1 MLSFNRKFGL
11 GAALRQRSIW
21 AGSARSVNGLVT
33 AQLNPYKPRGQTSPA
48 GLVLEGVSH
57 NGTVYAGI
65 FGSNIYTSPD
75 LVTFTQRT
83 PQAGSPNIGVAAVG
97 TRIAALFYSSGP
109 NNHYLCVSADNGA
122 TWGGW
127 TAIGATS
134 GNASLRA
141 AGGIAFAFWNFAAV
155 NVCGCDASGAI
166 SLRAMP
172 ESKIWIAVGSTGAAW
187 VMLSSTGTAAY
198 SANGTTGWT
207 TSASYATEAAKLP
220 AVPTQVYAVGSRL
233 VAVATTGT
241 ALATIYSDDGGAT
254 WQQGASYGVFLE
266 GRSFTGLSPFG
277 AVLDGHLYVSV
288 VAGGKGMLISTH
300 NGIAWRPH
308 ADINT
313 DGTLPGLCKR
323 PGVDSII
330 FNGSATAG
338 PALETNTTAQELYYE
353 L

>member
-1 MLSFNRKFGL
+1 MLSYNRKFGL

-21 AGSARSVNGLVT
+21 SGGARSVNGLVT

-48 GLVLEGVSH
+48 GLVLEGISH
-57 NGTVYAGI
+57 NGTVYAGMV
-65 FGSNIYTSPD
+65 GANVYTSPD

-83 PQAGSPNIGVAAVG
+83 IAGGSTNVAVAAAG
-97 TRIAALFYSSGP
+97 TRLAGLAAYTNTALSVSS
-109 NNHYLCVSADNGA
+109 DNGA
-122 TWGGW
+122 TWGGS
-127 TAIGATS
+127 TVVNNGTI
-134 GNASLRA
+134 LRS
-141 AGGIAFAFWNFAAV
+141 AGGIAFALSPFAATTAHA
-155 NVCGCDASGAI
+155 CDSTGAI
-166 SLRAMP
+166 GLRNLP
-172 ESKIWIAVGSTGAAW
+172 ESKIWVAVGSTGTAW

-198 SANGTTGWT
+198 SNNANATTWV
-207 TSASYATEAAKLP
+207 TSASFATEAAKLP
-220 AVPTQVYAVGSRL
+220 AVPTQVYGVGSRL
-233 VAVATTGT
+233 VAIAISGT

-266 GRSFTGLSPFG
+266 GRSITGLSPYA

-308 ADINT
+308 TDINT

-330 FNGSATAG
+330 LNGSATAG

>member
-1 MLSFNRKFGL
+1 MLSYNRKFGL

-21 AGSARSVNGLVT
+21 SGSARSVNGLVT
-33 AQLNPYKPRGQTSPA
+33 AQLNPFKPRGQTSPA
-48 GLVLEGVSH
+48 GLVLEGVSN
-57 NGTVYAGI
+57 NGTVYAGMV
-65 FGSNIYTSPD
+65 GSNLYTSPD

-83 PQAGSPNIGVAAVG
+83 IPGVICVAVAAAG
-97 TRIAALFYSSGP
+97 TRLAALTFYN
-109 NNHYLCVSADNGA
+109 NNHMLYVSSDNGA
-122 TWGGW
+122 TWGG
-127 TAIGATS
+127 GTS
-134 GNASLRA
+134 TGIPNTGGGTLRA
-141 AGGIAFAFWNFAAV
+141 AGGIAFALSAYNGPNLYA
-155 NVCGCDASGAI
+155 CDSTGAI
-166 SLRAMP
+166 ALRVLP
-172 ESKIWIAVGSTGAAW
+172 ESKIWVAVGSTGAAW

-198 SANGTTGWT
+198 STNANATTWA

-220 AVPTQVYAVGSRL
+220 AVPTQVYGIGTRL
-233 VAVATTGT
+233 VAVAISGT

-266 GRSFTGLSPFG
+266 GRSFTGLSPYA
-277 AVLDGHLYVSV
+277 AVLDGHLYISV

-308 ADINT
+308 TDINT

-323 PGVDSII
+323 PGVDSIL

-338 PALETNTTAQELYYE
+338 PALETNTAAQELYYE

>member
-1 MLSFNRKFGL
+1 MLSYNRKFGL

-21 AGSARSVNGLVT
+21 SGGARSVNGLVT

-48 GLVLEGVSH
+48 GLVLEGISH
-57 NGTVYAGI
+57 NGTVYAGMV
-65 FGSNIYTSPD
+65 GANVYTSPD

-83 PQAGSPNIGVAAVG
+83 PQAGSPNIAVAAVG
-97 TRIAALFYSSGP
+97 TRIAALIYSSGS
-109 NNHYLCVSADNGA
+109 NNHFLCVSADNGA
-122 TWGGW
+122 TWGGL
-127 TAIGATS
+127 TATGAPS
-134 GNASLRA
+134 GAASLRA
-141 AGGIAFAFWNFAAV
+141 ASGIAFAFSAFAAV
-155 NVCGCDASGAI
+155 NVYGCDSTGAI

-172 ESKIWIAVGSTGAAW
+172 ESKIWVAVGSTGAAW

-220 AVPTQVYAVGSRL
+220 AYPTQVFGIGTRL

-266 GRSFTGLSPFG
+266 GRSFTGLSPYA
-277 AVLDGHLYVSV
+277 AVLDGHLYISV

-308 ADINT
+308 TDINT

-330 FNGSATAG
+330 LNGSATAG
-338 PALETNTTAQELYYE
+338 PALETNTAAQELYYE